1 MISRNRKLRAQKFI
15 RLSRSTSQTTW
26 YILWR
31 VKKVNLSL
39 NFQQR
44 KIFNEVQDWAKKKI
58 KARNSNKKVSV
69 DLLKLFITGGGG
81 VGKSHLMKT
90 ICMFLTKTFN
100 LYSGSPD
107 KPKVLILAPTG
118 VAAININGTTINSGL
133 SIPPYVNGYTLP
145 SLLESERRRLRNLY
159 SEVLVVLIYEISM
172 VSNIRLL
179 HIRKGYVKYLAVQ
192 KVSHLQICLFLW

>member
-1 MISRNRKLRAQKFI
+1 MSRLI
-15 RLSRSTSQTTW
+15 
-26 YILWR
+26 
-31 VKKVNLSL
+31 LSL
-39 NFQQR
+39 NFQQC

-145 SLLESERRRLRNLY
+145 RLSDSERGRLRNLY
-159 SEVLVVLIYEISM
+159 SEVLVVLIDEISM
-172 VSNIRLL
+172 VSNICLL
-179 HIRKGYVKYLAVQ
+179 HIHKRLCE
-192 KVSHLQICLFLW
+192 IFD

>member
-1 MISRNRKLRAQKFI
+1 M
-15 RLSRSTSQTTW
+15 
-26 YILWR
+26 
-31 VKKVNLSL
+31 SL

-107 KPKVLILAPTG
+107 KPKVRVLEPTG
-118 VAAININGTTINSGL
+118 VATININGTTINSGL
-133 SIPPYVNGYTLP
+133 SMPLDVNGYILP
-145 SLLESERRRLRNLY
+145 
-159 SEVLVVLIYEISM
+159 
-172 VSNIRLL
+172 RLL
-179 HIRKGYVKYLAVQ
+179 DYE
-192 KVSHLQICLFLW
+192 